1 MKRKISTLLYLIT
14 LLLTLF
20 AVYCSHQAAQ
30 PAHLPPEASD
40 GLSAAWWL
48 ERRMYAVLSAWAAGT
63 AATVLLRQN
72 PFERVALSVLFFCLY
87 GLVAAFV

>member
-14 LLLTLF
+14 FLLTLF

-40 GLSAAWWL
+40 SLSAAWWL

-63 AATVLLRQN
+63 AATVLLRQTRSN
-72 PFERVALSVLFFCLY
+72 GWL
-87 GLVAAFV
+87 